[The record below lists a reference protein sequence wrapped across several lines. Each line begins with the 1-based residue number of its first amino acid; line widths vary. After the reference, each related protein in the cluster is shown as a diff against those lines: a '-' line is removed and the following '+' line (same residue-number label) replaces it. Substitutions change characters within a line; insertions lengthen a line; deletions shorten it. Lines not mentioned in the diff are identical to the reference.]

1 MFLSKLRGEEEM
13 LKQQLHSIESERK
26 QLKEQTE
33 LAKEESKKLDQEE
46 ERFHYCMLCLNIQRF
61 YCDFNVCQ
69 YIYYFLCDNFRYWKE
84 YNDYK
89 RQLLEFEDAQR
100 RY

>member
-46 ERFHYCMLCLNIQRF
+46 ERFRYCFVLIFRDFIVILKFVNISITF
-61 YCDFNVCQ
+61 HCD
-69 YIYYFLCDNFRYWKE
+69 IFRYWKE